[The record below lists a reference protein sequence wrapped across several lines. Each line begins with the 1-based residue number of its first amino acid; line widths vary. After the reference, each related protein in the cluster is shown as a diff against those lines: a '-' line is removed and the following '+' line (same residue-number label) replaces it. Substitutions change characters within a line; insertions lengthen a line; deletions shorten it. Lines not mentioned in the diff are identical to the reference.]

1 MEELFHEKGYETKKA
16 VADCGNGFVSCHDQR
31 MFTKKERVGDDV
43 KVKYEGYSGHGIA
56 DLDSKKLNSNMV
68 DVFAKKLKLDDY
80 MTEKL
85 KSNELNAEA
94 LESEATSD
102 ERDKLVKVERWVKD
116 TRVRVNKAQNLKNGD
131 KYVVTIKTGDKENP
145 IKSESKTYT
154 VKGLKK
160 TKKVTAKDIAK
171 DLNVQAYGYNGK
183 GMIAITSKK
192 YKGEVMFHI
201 KKNGSLSNGDKV
213 TIKLPSE
220 FTDYEKFDFR
230 GKKEFTYTVQGLKE
244 LAATKDLDEIK
255 KVTDSMVNDEY
266 PYGEIEKYVNT
277 FINMYFVPTSAYSDY
292 SDEKDT
298 SVELNDKS
306 GLEASRK
313 DKITIAVL
321 YTVKDDYDEDD
332 EADDSNTRVVEV
344 TVGNVSIEG
353 DHTNIDSIDT
363 EDDGKVSMQDS
374 SLEVLQHNLAA
385 NGIKVK

>member
-1 MEELFHEKGYETKKA
+1 MKNFRKFIVIVLMALVTVSLVACSQKKSA
-16 VADCGNGFVSCHDQR
+16 L
-31 MFTKKERVGDDV
+31 EDV
-43 KVKYEGYSGHGIA
+43 KVTFKGYDGHGYMEG
-56 DLDSKKLNSNMV
+56 DSKKITSNMI
-68 DVFAKKLKLDDY
+68 DIMAKKANLDDY
-80 MTEKL
+80 LTEKL
-85 KSNELNAEA
+85 KDVVETDAA
-94 LESEATSD
+94 DYDLEKDATSD
-102 ERDKLVKVERWVKD
+102 ERDSLVKVERWMKEIKI
-116 TRVRVNKAQNLKNGD
+116 RSSKKENLKNGD
-131 KYVVTIKTGDKENP
+131 KVRITIKTGDKDNP
-145 IKSESKTYT
+145 VKEETKTYT

-160 TKKVTAKDIAK
+160 TKKVSAKDIAK
-171 DLNVQAYGYNGK
+171 NLDVQAYGYNGK
-183 GMIAITSKK
+183 GLIAITSKK
-192 YKGEVMFHI
+192 YKGSVSFHI
-201 KKNGSLSNGDKV
+201 KNNGSLKNGDKV

-220 FTDYEKFDFR
+220 FTSDEKIDFQ

-266 PYGEIEKYVNT
+266 PYGEFEKYVNT

-332 EADDSNTRVVEV
+332 EADDSNTKVVEV

-363 EDDGKVSMQDS
+363 EDDGTVSTQDS

>member
-1 MEELFHEKGYETKKA
+1 MKNFRKFIVIVLMALVTVSLVACSQKKSA
-16 VADCGNGFVSCHDQR
+16 L
-31 MFTKKERVGDDV
+31 EDV
-43 KVKYEGYSGHGIA
+43 KVTFKGYDGHGYMEG
-56 DLDSKKLNSNMV
+56 DSKKITSNMI
-68 DVFAKKLKLDDY
+68 DIMAKKLKLDDY
-80 MTEKL
+80 LTEKL
-85 KSNELNAEA
+85 KDVVETDAA
-94 LESEATSD
+94 DYDLEKDATSD
-102 ERDKLVKVERWVKD
+102 ERDSLVKVERWMKEIKI
-116 TRVRVNKAQNLKNGD
+116 RSSKKENLKNGD
-131 KYVVTIKTGDKENP
+131 KVRITIKTGDKDNP
-145 IKSESKTYT
+145 VKEETKTYT

-160 TKKVTAKDIAK
+160 TKKVSAKDIAK
-171 DLNVQAYGYNGK
+171 NLDVQAYGYNGK
-183 GMIAITSKK
+183 GLIAITSKK
-192 YKGEVMFHI
+192 YKGSVSFHI
-201 KKNGSLSNGDKV
+201 KNNGSLKNGDKV

-266 PYGEIEKYVNT
+266 PYGEFEKYVNT

-363 EDDGKVSMQDS
+363 EDDGTVSTQDS

>member
-1 MEELFHEKGYETKKA
+1 MKNFRKFIVIVLMALVTVSLGACSQKKSA
-16 VADCGNGFVSCHDQR
+16 L
-31 MFTKKERVGDDV
+31 EDV
-43 KVKYEGYSGHGIA
+43 KVTFKGYDGHGYMEG
-56 DLDSKKLNSNMV
+56 DSKKITSNMI
-68 DVFAKKLKLDDY
+68 DIMAKKAKLDDY
-80 MTEKL
+80 LTEKL
-85 KSNELNAEA
+85 KDVVETDAA
-94 LESEATSD
+94 DYDLEKEATSD
-102 ERDKLVKVERWVKD
+102 ERDSLVKVERWMKEIKI
-116 TRVRVNKAQNLKNGD
+116 RSSKEENLKNGD
-131 KYVVTIKTGDKENP
+131 KVRITIKTGDKDNP
-145 IKSESKTYT
+145 VKEETKTYT

-160 TKKVTAKDIAK
+160 TKKVSAKDIAK
-171 DLNVQAYGYNGK
+171 NLDVQAYGYNGK
-183 GMIAITSKK
+183 GLIAITSKK
-192 YKGEVMFHI
+192 YKGSVSFHI
-201 KKNGSLSNGDKV
+201 KNNGSLKNGDKV

-220 FTDYEKFDFR
+220 FTSDEKIDFQ

-244 LAATKDLDEIK
+244 LTATKDLDEIK

-266 PYGEIEKYVNT
+266 PYGEFEKYVNT

-363 EDDGKVSMQDS
+363 EDDGTVSTQDS

>member
-1 MEELFHEKGYETKKA
+1 MRKSMKLRNMLLIAVMTLSVVMVSACSQKK
-16 VADCGNGFVSCHDQR
+16 SIL
-31 MFTKKERVGDDV
+31 DDV

-56 DLDSKKLNSNMV
+56 DLDNEKLNSNMV

-80 MTEKL
+80 LTEKL

-145 IKSESKTYT
+145 IKNESKTYT

-183 GMIAITSKK
+183 GLIAITSKK

-266 PYGEIEKYVNT
+266 PYGEFEKYVNT

-363 EDDGKVSMQDS
+363 EDDGTVSTKDS

>member
-1 MEELFHEKGYETKKA
+1 MKNFRKFIVIVLMALVTVSLVACSQKKSA
-16 VADCGNGFVSCHDQR
+16 L
-31 MFTKKERVGDDV
+31 EDV
-43 KVKYEGYSGHGIA
+43 KVTFKGYDGHGYMEG
-56 DLDSKKLNSNMV
+56 DSKKITSNMI
-68 DVFAKKLKLDDY
+68 DIMANKAKLDDY
-80 MTEKL
+80 LTEKL
-85 KSNELNAEA
+85 KDVVETDAA
-94 LESEATSD
+94 DYDLEKDATSD
-102 ERDKLVKVERWVKD
+102 ERDSLVKVERWMKEIKI
-116 TRVRVNKAQNLKNGD
+116 RSSKKENLKNGD
-131 KYVVTIKTGDKENP
+131 KVRITIKTGDKDNP
-145 IKSESKTYT
+145 IKNESKTYT

-183 GMIAITSKK
+183 GLIAITSKK

-266 PYGEIEKYVNT
+266 PYGEFEKYVNT

-332 EADDSNTRVVEV
+332 EADDSNTKVVEV

-363 EDDGKVSMQDS
+363 EDDGTVSTKDS

>member
-1 MEELFHEKGYETKKA
+1 MKNFRKFIVIVLMALVTVSLVACSQKKSA
-16 VADCGNGFVSCHDQR
+16 L
-31 MFTKKERVGDDV
+31 EDV
-43 KVKYEGYSGHGIA
+43 KVTFKGYDGHGYMEG
-56 DLDSKKLNSNMV
+56 DSKKITSNMI
-68 DVFAKKLKLDDY
+68 DIMAKKAKLDDY
-80 MTEKL
+80 LTEKL
-85 KSNELNAEA
+85 KDVVETDAA
-94 LESEATSD
+94 DYDLEKDATSD
-102 ERDKLVKVERWVKD
+102 ERDSLVKVERWMKEIKI
-116 TRVRVNKAQNLKNGD
+116 RSSKKENLKNGD
-131 KYVVTIKTGDKENP
+131 KVRITIKTGDKDNP
-145 IKSESKTYT
+145 VKEETKTYT

-160 TKKVTAKDIAK
+160 TKKVSAKDIAK
-171 DLNVQAYGYNGK
+171 NLDVQAYGYNGK
-183 GMIAITSKK
+183 GLIAITSKK

-266 PYGEIEKYVNT
+266 PYGEFEKYVNT

-363 EDDGKVSMQDS
+363 EDDGTVSTQDS

>member
-1 MEELFHEKGYETKKA
+1 MRNGMKLRKMLLIAVMSLSVVMISACSQKKS
-16 VADCGNGFVSCHDQR
+16 VL
-31 MFTKKERVGDDV
+31 DDV

-56 DLDSKKLNSNMV
+56 YLDNKKLNSNMV

-80 MTEKL
+80 LTEKL

-116 TRVRVNKAQNLKNGD
+116 TRVRVSKAQNLKNGD

-171 DLNVQAYGYNGK
+171 DLNVQSYGYNGK
-183 GMIAITSKK
+183 GLIAITSKK
-192 YKGEVMFHI
+192 YKSEVMFHI
-201 KKNGSLSNGDKV
+201 KNNGSLSNGDKV

-244 LAATKDLDEIK
+244 LSATKDLDEIK

-266 PYGEIEKYVNT
+266 PYGEYEKYVNT

-363 EDDGKVSMQDS
+363 EDDGKVSTQDS

>member
-1 MEELFHEKGYETKKA
+1 MKNFRKFIVIVLMALVTVSLVACSQKKSA
-16 VADCGNGFVSCHDQR
+16 L
-31 MFTKKERVGDDV
+31 EDV
-43 KVKYEGYSGHGIA
+43 KVTFKGYDGHGYMEG
-56 DLDSKKLNSNMV
+56 DSKKITSNMI
-68 DVFAKKLKLDDY
+68 DIMAKKAKLDDY
-80 MTEKL
+80 LTEKL
-85 KSNELNAEA
+85 KDVVETDAA
-94 LESEATSD
+94 DYDLEKDATSD
-102 ERDKLVKVERWVKD
+102 ERDSLVKVERWMKEIKI
-116 TRVRVNKAQNLKNGD
+116 RSSKKENLKNGD
-131 KYVVTIKTGDKENP
+131 KVRITIKTGDKDNP
-145 IKSESKTYT
+145 VKEETKTYT

-160 TKKVTAKDIAK
+160 TKKVSAKDIAK
-171 DLNVQAYGYNGK
+171 NLDVQAYGYNGK
-183 GMIAITSKK
+183 GLIAITSKK
-192 YKGEVMFHI
+192 YKGSVSFHI
-201 KKNGSLSNGDKV
+201 KNNGSLKNGDKV

-220 FTDYEKFDFR
+220 FTSDEKIDFQ

-244 LAATKDLDEIK
+244 LAATKDLDAIK

-266 PYGEIEKYVNT
+266 PYGEFEKYVNT

-332 EADDSNTRVVEV
+332 EADDSNTKVVEV

-363 EDDGKVSMQDS
+363 EDDGTVSTQDS

>member
-1 MEELFHEKGYETKKA
+1 MKNFRKFIVIVLMALVTVSLVACSQKKSA
-16 VADCGNGFVSCHDQR
+16 L
-31 MFTKKERVGDDV
+31 EDV
-43 KVKYEGYSGHGIA
+43 KVTFKGYDGHGYMEG
-56 DLDSKKLNSNMV
+56 DSKKITSNMI
-68 DVFAKKLKLDDY
+68 DIMAKKAKLDDY
-80 MTEKL
+80 LTEKL
-85 KSNELNAEA
+85 KDVVETDAA
-94 LESEATSD
+94 DYDLEKDATSD
-102 ERDKLVKVERWVKD
+102 ERDSLVKVERWMKEIKI
-116 TRVRVNKAQNLKNGD
+116 RSSKKENLKNGD
-131 KYVVTIKTGDKENP
+131 KVRITIKTGDKDNP
-145 IKSESKTYT
+145 VKEETKTYT

-160 TKKVTAKDIAK
+160 TKKVSAKDIAK
-171 DLNVQAYGYNGK
+171 NLDVQAYGYNGK
-183 GMIAITSKK
+183 GLIAITSKK
-192 YKGEVMFHI
+192 YKGSVSFHI
-201 KKNGSLSNGDKV
+201 KNNGSLKNGDKV

-220 FTDYEKFDFR
+220 FTSDEKIDFQ

-266 PYGEIEKYVNT
+266 PYDEFDKYVNT

-332 EADDSNTRVVEV
+332 EADDSNTKVVEV

-363 EDDGKVSMQDS
+363 EDDGTVSTQDS

>member
-1 MEELFHEKGYETKKA
+1 MKNFRKFIVIVLMALVTVSLVACSQKKSA
-16 VADCGNGFVSCHDQR
+16 L
-31 MFTKKERVGDDV
+31 EDV
-43 KVKYEGYSGHGIA
+43 KVTFKGYDGHGYMEG
-56 DLDSKKLNSNMV
+56 DSKKITSNMI
-68 DVFAKKLKLDDY
+68 DIMAKKAKLDDY
-80 MTEKL
+80 LTEKL
-85 KSNELNAEA
+85 KDVVETDAA
-94 LESEATSD
+94 DYDLEKDATSD
-102 ERDKLVKVERWVKD
+102 ERDSLVKVERWMKEIKI
-116 TRVRVNKAQNLKNGD
+116 RSSKKENLKNGD
-131 KYVVTIKTGDKENP
+131 KVRITIKTGDKDNP
-145 IKSESKTYT
+145 VKEETKTYT

-160 TKKVTAKDIAK
+160 TKKVSAKDIAK
-171 DLNVQAYGYNGK
+171 NLDVQAYGYNGK
-183 GMIAITSKK
+183 GLIAITSKK
-192 YKGEVMFHI
+192 YKGSVSFHI
-201 KKNGSLSNGDKV
+201 KNNDSLKNGDKV

-220 FTDYEKFDFR
+220 FTSDEKIDFQ

-266 PYGEIEKYVNT
+266 PYGEFEKYVNT

-332 EADDSNTRVVEV
+332 EADDRNTKVVEV

-363 EDDGKVSMQDS
+363 EDDGTVSTQDS

>member
-1 MEELFHEKGYETKKA
+1 MRNGMKLRKMLLIAVMSLSVVMISACSQKKS
-16 VADCGNGFVSCHDQR
+16 VL
-31 MFTKKERVGDDV
+31 DDV

-56 DLDSKKLNSNMV
+56 YLDNKKLNSNMV

-80 MTEKL
+80 LTEKL

-145 IKSESKTYT
+145 IKSESKTYI

-183 GMIAITSKK
+183 GLIAITSKK
-192 YKGEVMFHI
+192 YKSEVMFHI
-201 KKNGSLSNGDKV
+201 KNNGSLSNGDKV

-244 LAATKDLDEIK
+244 LSATKDLDEIK

-266 PYGEIEKYVNT
+266 PYGEYEKYVNT

-363 EDDGKVSMQDS
+363 EDDGKVSTQDS

>member
-1 MEELFHEKGYETKKA
+1 MKNFRKFIVIVLMALVTVSLVACSQKKSA
-16 VADCGNGFVSCHDQR
+16 L
-31 MFTKKERVGDDV
+31 EDV
-43 KVKYEGYSGHGIA
+43 KVTFKGYDGHGYMEG
-56 DLDSKKLNSNMV
+56 DSKKITSNMI
-68 DVFAKKLKLDDY
+68 DIMAKKAKLDDY
-80 MTEKL
+80 LTEKL
-85 KSNELNAEA
+85 KDVVETDAA
-94 LESEATSD
+94 DYDLEKDATSD
-102 ERDKLVKVERWVKD
+102 ERDSLVKVERWMKEIKI
-116 TRVRVNKAQNLKNGD
+116 RSSKKENLKNGD
-131 KYVVTIKTGDKENP
+131 KVRITIKTGDKDNP
-145 IKSESKTYT
+145 VKEETKTYT

-183 GMIAITSKK
+183 CLIAITSKK
-192 YKGEVMFHI
+192 YKGSVSFHI
-201 KKNGSLSNGDKV
+201 KNNGSLKNGDKV

-220 FTDYEKFDFR
+220 FTSDEKIDFQ

-266 PYGEIEKYVNT
+266 PYGEFEKYVNT

-332 EADDSNTRVVEV
+332 EADDSNTKVVEV

-363 EDDGKVSMQDS
+363 EDDGTVSTKDS

>member
-1 MEELFHEKGYETKKA
+1 MKLRKMLLIAVMSLSVVMISACSQKKS
-16 VADCGNGFVSCHDQR
+16 VL
-31 MFTKKERVGDDV
+31 DDV

-56 DLDSKKLNSNMV
+56 DLDNKKLNSNMV

-80 MTEKL
+80 LTEKL

-102 ERDKLVKVERWVKD
+102 ERDNLVKVERWVKD

-183 GMIAITSKK
+183 GLIAITSKK
-192 YKGEVMFHI
+192 YKSEVMFHI
-201 KKNGSLSNGDKV
+201 KNNGSLSNGDKV

-244 LAATKDLDEIK
+244 LSATKDLDEIK

-266 PYGEIEKYVNT
+266 PYGEYEKYVNT

-363 EDDGKVSMQDS
+363 EDDGKVSTQDS

>member
-1 MEELFHEKGYETKKA
+1 MRNGMKLRKMLLIAVMSLSVVMISACSQKKS
-16 VADCGNGFVSCHDQR
+16 VL
-31 MFTKKERVGDDV
+31 DDV

-56 DLDSKKLNSNMV
+56 NLDNKKLNSNMV

-80 MTEKL
+80 LTEKL

-131 KYVVTIKTGDKENP
+131 KYVVTIKTGDKEKP

-183 GMIAITSKK
+183 GLIAITSKK
-192 YKGEVMFHI
+192 YKSEVMFHI
-201 KKNGSLSNGDKV
+201 KNNGSLSNGDKV

-244 LAATKDLDEIK
+244 LSATKDLDEIK

-266 PYGEIEKYVNT
+266 PYGEYEKYVNT

-363 EDDGKVSMQDS
+363 EDDGKVSTQDS

>member
-1 MEELFHEKGYETKKA
+1 MRKGMKLRKLLLIAVMALSVVMISACSQKKS
-16 VADCGNGFVSCHDQR
+16 VL
-31 MFTKKERVGDDV
+31 DDV

-80 MTEKL
+80 LTEKL

-183 GMIAITSKK
+183 GLIAITSKK

-292 SDEKDT
+292 SDEKDM

-374 SLEVLQHNLAA
+374 SLEVLQHHLAA

>member
-1 MEELFHEKGYETKKA
+1 MKNFRKFIVIVLMALVTVSLVACSQKKSA
-16 VADCGNGFVSCHDQR
+16 L
-31 MFTKKERVGDDV
+31 EDV
-43 KVKYEGYSGHGIA
+43 KVTFKGYDGHGYMEG
-56 DLDSKKLNSNMV
+56 DSKKITSNMI
-68 DVFAKKLKLDDY
+68 DIMAKKAKLDDY
-80 MTEKL
+80 LTEKL
-85 KSNELNAEA
+85 KDVVETDAA
-94 LESEATSD
+94 DYDLEKDATSD
-102 ERDKLVKVERWVKD
+102 ERDSLVKVERWMKEIKI
-116 TRVRVNKAQNLKNGD
+116 RSSKKENLKNGD
-131 KYVVTIKTGDKENP
+131 KVRITIKTGDKDNP
-145 IKSESKTYT
+145 VKEETKTYT

-160 TKKVTAKDIAK
+160 TKKVSAKDIAK
-171 DLNVQAYGYNGK
+171 NLDVQAYGYNGK
-183 GMIAITSKK
+183 GLIAITSKK

-266 PYGEIEKYVNT
+266 PYGEFEKYVNT

-313 DKITIAVL
+313 DKITIAVP

-332 EADDSNTRVVEV
+332 EADDSNTKVVEV

-363 EDDGKVSMQDS
+363 EDDGTVSTQDS

>member
-1 MEELFHEKGYETKKA
+1 MKNFRKFIVIVLMALVTVSLVACSQKKSA
-16 VADCGNGFVSCHDQR
+16 L
-31 MFTKKERVGDDV
+31 EDV
-43 KVKYEGYSGHGIA
+43 KVTFKGYDGHGYMEG
-56 DLDSKKLNSNMV
+56 DSKKITSNMI
-68 DVFAKKLKLDDY
+68 DIMAKKAKLDDY
-80 MTEKL
+80 LTEKL
-85 KSNELNAEA
+85 KDVVETDAVDYD
-94 LESEATSD
+94 LEKDATSD
-102 ERDKLVKVERWVKD
+102 ERDSLVKVERWMKEIKI
-116 TRVRVNKAQNLKNGD
+116 RSSKKENLKNGD
-131 KYVVTIKTGDKENP
+131 KVRITIKTGDKDNP
-145 IKSESKTYT
+145 VKEETKTYT

-183 GMIAITSKK
+183 GLIAITSKK
-192 YKGEVMFHI
+192 YKGSVSFHI
-201 KKNGSLSNGDKV
+201 KNNGSLKNGDKV

-220 FTDYEKFDFR
+220 FTSDEKIDFQ

-266 PYGEIEKYVNT
+266 PYGEFEKYVNT

-332 EADDSNTRVVEV
+332 EADDSNTKVVEV

-363 EDDGKVSMQDS
+363 EDDGTVSTKDS

>member
-1 MEELFHEKGYETKKA
+1 MRKGMKLRKLLLIAVMALSVVMISACSQKKS
-16 VADCGNGFVSCHDQR
+16 VL
-31 MFTKKERVGDDV
+31 DDV

-183 GMIAITSKK
+183 GLIAITSKK

>member
-1 MEELFHEKGYETKKA
+1 MKDFRKFVVIVLMALVTVSLGACSQKKSA
-16 VADCGNGFVSCHDQR
+16 L
-31 MFTKKERVGDDV
+31 EDV
-43 KVKYEGYSGHGIA
+43 KVTFKGYDGHGYMEG
-56 DLDSKKLNSNMV
+56 DSKKITSNMI
-68 DVFAKKLKLDDY
+68 DIMAKKAKLDDY
-80 MTEKL
+80 LTEKL
-85 KSNELNAEA
+85 KDVVETDAA
-94 LESEATSD
+94 DYDLEKDATSD
-102 ERDKLVKVERWVKD
+102 ERDSLVKVERWMKEIKI
-116 TRVRVNKAQNLKNGD
+116 RSSKEENLKNGD
-131 KYVVTIKTGDKENP
+131 KVRITIKTGDKDNP
-145 IKSESKTYT
+145 VKEETKTYT

-160 TKKVTAKDIAK
+160 TKKVSAKDIAK
-171 DLNVQAYGYNGK
+171 NLDVQAYGYNGK
-183 GMIAITSKK
+183 GLIAITSKK
-192 YKGEVMFHI
+192 YKGSVSFHI
-201 KKNGSLSNGDKV
+201 KNNGSLKNGDKLK
-213 TIKLPSE
+213 IKLPSE
-220 FTDYEKFDFR
+220 FTSDEKIDFQ

-244 LAATKDLDEIK
+244 LTATKDLDEIK

-266 PYGEIEKYVNT
+266 PYGEFEKYVNT

-363 EDDGKVSMQDS
+363 EDDGTVSTQDS

>member
-1 MEELFHEKGYETKKA
+1 MRNGMKLRKMLLIAVMSLSVVMISACSQKKS
-16 VADCGNGFVSCHDQR
+16 VL
-31 MFTKKERVGDDV
+31 DDV

-56 DLDSKKLNSNMV
+56 YLDNKKLNSNMV

-80 MTEKL
+80 LTEKL

-183 GMIAITSKK
+183 GLIAITSKK
-192 YKGEVMFHI
+192 YKSEVMFHI
-201 KKNGSLSNGDKV
+201 KNNGSLSNGDKV

-266 PYGEIEKYVNT
+266 PYGEYEKYVNT

-363 EDDGKVSMQDS
+363 EDDGKVSTQDS
-374 SLEVLQHNLAA
+374 LLEVLQHNLAA

>member
-1 MEELFHEKGYETKKA
+1 MRKSMKLRNMLLIAVMTLSVVMVSACSQKK
-16 VADCGNGFVSCHDQR
+16 SIL
-31 MFTKKERVGDDV
+31 DDV

-56 DLDSKKLNSNMV
+56 DLDNEKLNSNMV

-80 MTEKL
+80 LTEKL

-145 IKSESKTYT
+145 IKNESKTYT

-183 GMIAITSKK
+183 GLIAITSKK

-266 PYGEIEKYVNT
+266 PYGEFEKYVNT

-363 EDDGKVSMQDS
+363 EDDGTVSTQDS

>member
-1 MEELFHEKGYETKKA
+1 MRKSMKLRNMLLIAVMALSVVMVSACSQKK
-16 VADCGNGFVSCHDQR
+16 SIL
-31 MFTKKERVGDDV
+31 DDV

-56 DLDSKKLNSNMV
+56 DLDNEKLNSNMV

-80 MTEKL
+80 LTEKL

-131 KYVVTIKTGDKENP
+131 KYVVTIKTGDKDNP
-145 IKSESKTYT
+145 VKEETKTYT

-183 GMIAITSKK
+183 GLIAITSKK

-266 PYGEIEKYVNT
+266 PYGEFEKYVNT

-363 EDDGKVSMQDS
+363 EDDGTVSTQDS

>member
-1 MEELFHEKGYETKKA
+1 MRNGMKLRKMLLIAVMSLSVVMISACSQKKS
-16 VADCGNGFVSCHDQR
+16 VL
-31 MFTKKERVGDDV
+31 DDV

-56 DLDSKKLNSNMV
+56 YLDNKKLNSNMV

-80 MTEKL
+80 LTEKL

-160 TKKVTAKDIAK
+160 TKKVTDKDIAK

-183 GMIAITSKK
+183 GLIAITSKK
-192 YKGEVMFHI
+192 YKSEVMFHI
-201 KKNGSLSNGDKV
+201 KNNGSLSNGDKV

-244 LAATKDLDEIK
+244 LSATKDLDEIK

-363 EDDGKVSMQDS
+363 EDDGKVSTQDS

>member
-1 MEELFHEKGYETKKA
+1 MRKGMKLRKLLLIAVMALSVVMVSACSQKKS
-16 VADCGNGFVSCHDQR
+16 VL
-31 MFTKKERVGDDV
+31 DDV

-56 DLDSKKLNSNMV
+56 DLDNEKINSNMV

-80 MTEKL
+80 LTEKL
-85 KSNELNAEA
+85 KSSELNAEA

-116 TRVRVNKAQNLKNGD
+116 TRVRVNKEQNLKNGD

-145 IKSESKTYT
+145 IKNESKTYT

-183 GMIAITSKK
+183 GLIAITSKK

-266 PYGEIEKYVNT
+266 PYGEFEKYVNT

-332 EADDSNTRVVEV
+332 EADDSNTKVVEV

-353 DHTNIDSIDT
+353 DHTNIGSIDT
-363 EDDGKVSMQDS
+363 EDDGTVSTQDS

>member
-1 MEELFHEKGYETKKA
+1 MRKSMKLRNMLLIAVMALSVVMVSACSQKK
-16 VADCGNGFVSCHDQR
+16 SIL
-31 MFTKKERVGDDV
+31 DDV

-56 DLDSKKLNSNMV
+56 DLDNEKLNSNMV

-80 MTEKL
+80 LTEKL

-145 IKSESKTYT
+145 IKNESKTYT

-183 GMIAITSKK
+183 GLIAITSKK

-266 PYGEIEKYVNT
+266 PYGEFEKYVNT

-363 EDDGKVSMQDS
+363 EDDGTVSTQDS

>member
-1 MEELFHEKGYETKKA
+1 MKNFRKFIVIVLMALVTVSLVACSQKKSA
-16 VADCGNGFVSCHDQR
+16 L
-31 MFTKKERVGDDV
+31 EDV
-43 KVKYEGYSGHGIA
+43 KVTFKGYDGHGYMEG
-56 DLDSKKLNSNMV
+56 DSKKITSNMI
-68 DVFAKKLKLDDY
+68 DIMAKKAKLDDY
-80 MTEKL
+80 LTEKL
-85 KSNELNAEA
+85 KDVVETDAA
-94 LESEATSD
+94 DYDLEKDATSD
-102 ERDKLVKVERWVKD
+102 ERDSLVKVERWMKEIKI
-116 TRVRVNKAQNLKNGD
+116 RSSKKENLKNGD
-131 KYVVTIKTGDKENP
+131 KVRITIKTGDKDNP
-145 IKSESKTYT
+145 VKEETKTYT

-160 TKKVTAKDIAK
+160 TKKVSAKDIAK
-171 DLNVQAYGYNGK
+171 NLDVQAYGYNGK
-183 GMIAITSKK
+183 GLIAITSKK
-192 YKGEVMFHI
+192 YKGSVSFHI
-201 KKNGSLSNGDKV
+201 KNNGSLKNGDKV

-220 FTDYEKFDFR
+220 FTSDEKIDFQ

-266 PYGEIEKYVNT
+266 PYGEFEKYVNT

-363 EDDGKVSMQDS
+363 EDDGTVSTQDS

>member
-1 MEELFHEKGYETKKA
+1 MKNFRKFIVIVLMALVTVSLVACSQKKSA
-16 VADCGNGFVSCHDQR
+16 L
-31 MFTKKERVGDDV
+31 EDV
-43 KVKYEGYSGHGIA
+43 KVTFKGYDGHGYMEG
-56 DLDSKKLNSNMV
+56 DSKKITSNMI
-68 DVFAKKLKLDDY
+68 DIMAKKAKLDDY
-80 MTEKL
+80 LTEKL
-85 KSNELNAEA
+85 KDVVETDAA
-94 LESEATSD
+94 DYDLEKDATSD
-102 ERDKLVKVERWVKD
+102 ERDSLVKVERWMKEIKI
-116 TRVRVNKAQNLKNGD
+116 RSSKKENLKNGD
-131 KYVVTIKTGDKENP
+131 KVRITIKTGDKDNP
-145 IKSESKTYT
+145 VKEETKTYT

-160 TKKVTAKDIAK
+160 TKKVSAKDIAK
-171 DLNVQAYGYNGK
+171 NLDVQAYGYNGK
-183 GMIAITSKK
+183 GLIAITSKK
-192 YKGEVMFHI
+192 YKGSVSFHI
-201 KKNGSLSNGDKV
+201 KNNGSLKNGDKV

-220 FTDYEKFDFR
+220 FTSDEKIDFQ

-266 PYGEIEKYVNT
+266 PYGEFEKYVNT

-332 EADDSNTRVVEV
+332 EADDSNTKVVEV

-363 EDDGKVSMQDS
+363 EDDGTVSTKDS

>member
-1 MEELFHEKGYETKKA
+1 MRNGMKLRKMLLIAVMSLSVVMISACSQKKS
-16 VADCGNGFVSCHDQR
+16 VL
-31 MFTKKERVGDDV
+31 DDV

-56 DLDSKKLNSNMV
+56 YLDNKKLNSNMV

-80 MTEKL
+80 LTEKL

-183 GMIAITSKK
+183 GLIAITSKK
-192 YKGEVMFHI
+192 YKSEVMFHI
-201 KKNGSLSNGDKV
+201 KNNGSLSNGDKV

-363 EDDGKVSMQDS
+363 EDDGKVSTQDS

>member
-1 MEELFHEKGYETKKA
+1 MRNGMKLRKMLLIAVMSLSVVMISACSQKKS
-16 VADCGNGFVSCHDQR
+16 VL
-31 MFTKKERVGDDV
+31 DDV

-56 DLDSKKLNSNMV
+56 YLDNKKLNSNMV

-80 MTEKL
+80 LTEKL

-183 GMIAITSKK
+183 GLIAITSKK
-192 YKGEVMFHI
+192 YKSEVMFHI
-201 KKNGSLSNGDKV
+201 KNNGSLSNGDKV

-244 LAATKDLDEIK
+244 LSATKDLDEIK

-266 PYGEIEKYVNT
+266 PYGEYEKYVNT

-332 EADDSNTRVVEV
+332 GADDSNTRVVEV

-363 EDDGKVSMQDS
+363 EDDGKVSTQDS

>member
-1 MEELFHEKGYETKKA
+1 MKLRKMLLIAVMSLSVVMISACSQKKS
-16 VADCGNGFVSCHDQR
+16 VL
-31 MFTKKERVGDDV
+31 DDV

-56 DLDSKKLNSNMV
+56 DLDNKKLNSNMV

-80 MTEKL
+80 LTEKL

-183 GMIAITSKK
+183 GLIAITSKK
-192 YKGEVMFHI
+192 YKSEVMFHI
-201 KKNGSLSNGDKV
+201 KNNGSLSNGDKV

-244 LAATKDLDEIK
+244 LSATKDLDEIK

-266 PYGEIEKYVNT
+266 PYGEYEKYVNT

-363 EDDGKVSMQDS
+363 EDDGKVSTQDS

>member
-1 MEELFHEKGYETKKA
+1 MRNGMKLRKMLLIAVMSLSVVMISACSQKKS
-16 VADCGNGFVSCHDQR
+16 VL
-31 MFTKKERVGDDV
+31 DDV

-56 DLDSKKLNSNMV
+56 YLDNKKLNSNMV

-80 MTEKL
+80 LTEKL

-183 GMIAITSKK
+183 GLIAITSKK
-192 YKGEVMFHI
+192 YKSEVMFHI
-201 KKNGSLSNGDKV
+201 KNNGSLSNGDKV

-244 LAATKDLDEIK
+244 LSATKDLDEIK

-363 EDDGKVSMQDS
+363 EDDGKVSTQDS

>member
-1 MEELFHEKGYETKKA
+1 MKNFRKFIVIVLMALVTVSLVACSQKKSA
-16 VADCGNGFVSCHDQR
+16 L
-31 MFTKKERVGDDV
+31 EDV
-43 KVKYEGYSGHGIA
+43 KVTFKGCDGHGYMEG
-56 DLDSKKLNSNMV
+56 DSKKITSNMI
-68 DVFAKKLKLDDY
+68 DIMAKKAKLDDY
-80 MTEKL
+80 LTEKL
-85 KSNELNAEA
+85 KDVVETDAA
-94 LESEATSD
+94 DYDLEKDATSD
-102 ERDKLVKVERWVKD
+102 ERDSLVKVERWMKEIKI
-116 TRVRVNKAQNLKNGD
+116 RSSKKENLKNGD
-131 KYVVTIKTGDKENP
+131 KVRITIKTGDKDNP
-145 IKSESKTYT
+145 VKEETKTYT

-160 TKKVTAKDIAK
+160 TKKVSAKDIAK
-171 DLNVQAYGYNGK
+171 NLDVQAYGYNGK
-183 GMIAITSKK
+183 GLIAITSKK
-192 YKGEVMFHI
+192 YKGSVSFHI
-201 KKNGSLSNGDKV
+201 KNNGSLKNGDKV

-220 FTDYEKFDFR
+220 FTSDEKIDFQ

-266 PYGEIEKYVNT
+266 PYGEFEKYVNT

-332 EADDSNTRVVEV
+332 EADDSNTKVVEV

-363 EDDGKVSMQDS
+363 EDDGTVSTQDS

>member
-1 MEELFHEKGYETKKA
+1 MRKGMKLRKLLLIAVMALSVVMISACSQKKS
-16 VADCGNGFVSCHDQR
+16 VL
-31 MFTKKERVGDDV
+31 DDV

-80 MTEKL
+80 LTEKL

-183 GMIAITSKK
+183 GLIAITSKK

-244 LAATKDLDEIK
+244 LSATKDLDEIK

-266 PYGEIEKYVNT
+266 PYGEYEKYVNT

-363 EDDGKVSMQDS
+363 EDDGKVSTQDS

>member
-1 MEELFHEKGYETKKA
+1 MRKGMKLRKLLLIAVMALSVVMVSACSQKKS
-16 VADCGNGFVSCHDQR
+16 VL
-31 MFTKKERVGDDV
+31 DDV

-56 DLDSKKLNSNMV
+56 DLDNEKINSNMV

-80 MTEKL
+80 LTEKL

-145 IKSESKTYT
+145 IKNESKTYT

-183 GMIAITSKK
+183 GLISITSKK

-266 PYGEIEKYVNT
+266 PYGEFEKYVNT

-363 EDDGKVSMQDS
+363 EDDGTVSTQDS

>member
-1 MEELFHEKGYETKKA
+1 MRKGMKLRKLLLIAVMALSVVMISACSQKKS
-16 VADCGNGFVSCHDQR
+16 VL
-31 MFTKKERVGDDV
+31 DDV

-80 MTEKL
+80 LTEKL

-183 GMIAITSKK
+183 GLIAITSKK

>member
-1 MEELFHEKGYETKKA
+1 MRKGMKLRKLLLIAVMALSVVMVSACSQKKS
-16 VADCGNGFVSCHDQR
+16 VL
-31 MFTKKERVGDDV
+31 DDV

-56 DLDSKKLNSNMV
+56 DLDNEKINSNMV

-80 MTEKL
+80 LTEKL

-131 KYVVTIKTGDKENP
+131 KYVVTIKTGDKENT
-145 IKSESKTYT
+145 IKNESKTYT

-183 GMIAITSKK
+183 GLIAITSKK
-192 YKGEVMFHI
+192 YKGSVSFHI
-201 KKNGSLSNGDKV
+201 KNNGSLKNGDKV

-266 PYGEIEKYVNT
+266 PYGEFEKYVNT

-363 EDDGKVSMQDS
+363 EDDGTVSTQDS